1 MTSRSFK
8 GGKDPANVAA
18 PINWMRDPKT
28 PYNSE
33 ELARSVTAASGIPID
48 YDKLRRLQTFRQQ
61 VTPIRHHS
69 CPVGWEEHTGTNPP
83 LARQQGVGWINTTT
97 GNWCSPAGDR
107 KSTLVRQPG
116 EVRSD
121 LETLRDLKEL
131 NEELEESLNPA
142 DFTERREAR
151 RKRAEAATEA
161 NKKATEQ
168 RSKQVM
174 AKLKRS
180 IQSAKLQVK
189 RIYKQYDSNANNQD
203 KLVEEFV
210 GACVSAA
217 AYTTNEFLHIVFKK
231 YGLSGTD
238 AIALVNELFPILS
251 ASNANAVF
259 GVVGDNV
266 TVSVTKR
273 EIHDNDG
280 ILKKNLYAPS
290 FLADAT
296 IPLSPLLQKL
306 SQFWKSFARTQRAEL
321 RSHEVNVN
329 QFI

>member
-18 PINWMRDPKT
+18 PINWMRDPNG

-131 NEELEESLNPA
+131 NEELEESLNPN
-142 DFTERREAR
+142 DFQERRDAR
-151 RKRAEAATEA
+151 KKRAEAATEA

-168 RSKQVM
+168 RVKQIT
-174 AKLKRS
+174 AKLKRML
-180 IQSAKLQVK
+180 QSAKLQVK
-189 RIYKQYDSNANNQD
+189 RIYKQYGTGSDAEKDVDTERFIANC
-203 KLVEEFV
+203 L
-210 GACVSAA
+210 AA
-217 AYTTNEFLHIVFKK
+217 ALYGSLPPAEIFKK
-231 YGLSGTD
+231 YGLD
-238 AIALVNELFPILS
+238 DQQAQDLRNEFFANVIQKDS
-251 ASNANAVF
+251 APQR
-259 GVVGDNV
+259 GLDNYIEIKV
-266 TVSVTKR
+266 DNETIYDSTGKQEKR
-273 EIHDNDG
+273 
-280 ILKKNLYAPS
+280 LYAPS
-290 FLADAT
+290 ILANASL
-296 IPLSPLLQKL
+296 PLSPLLQKL
-306 SQFWKSFARTQRAEL
+306 SQFWKSFARSVRAEYKTH
-321 RSHEVNVN
+321 RAGIQ

>member
-18 PINWMRDPKT
+18 PINWMRDPKG

-131 NEELEESLNPA
+131 NEELEESLNPN
-142 DFTERREAR
+142 DFQERRDAR
-151 RKRAEAATEA
+151 KKRADAATEA

-168 RSKQVM
+168 RVKQIT
-174 AKLKRS
+174 AKLKR
-180 IQSAKLQVK
+180 ILQSAKLQVR
-189 RIYKQYDSNANNQD
+189 RIYKQYGTGDDAQKDQD
-203 KLVEEFV
+203 TEQFITDCL
-210 GACVSAA
+210 AA
-217 AYTTNEFLHIVFKK
+217 AHYKDTFNSL
-231 YGLSGTD
+231 
-238 AIALVNELFPILS
+238 
-251 ASNANAVF
+251 
-259 GVVGDNV
+259 GVVRLYGV
-266 TVSVTKR
+266 P
-273 EIHDNDG
+273 DNDADRLLADVLPLTG
-280 ILKKNLYAPS
+280 PQRAPPKVEKMPVYDSTGKKEKKLYAPLI
-290 FLADAT
+290 LANASL
-296 IPLSPLLQKL
+296 PLSPLLQKL
-306 SQFWKSFARTQRAEL
+306 SQFWKSFARSMRAEYKTH
-321 RSHEVNVN
+321 RAGIE